1 MILTTKP
8 NTNLVL
14 RGINLIGVGIILSG
28 GLLFAIFLTG

>member
-1 MILTTKP
+1 MIITTKP
-8 NTNLVL
+8 DNDLVL